1 MKLTSERLEQIKEGA
16 GPSAQECAAMVAEIQ
31 ASREHIPTTEG
42 QGGGEELATR
52 LRRAR
57 LNGLFDPSL
66 ALQLPDDNEQVD
78 QLLDAIEDR
87 LLSSPRVEEVRREA
101 IEIALAES
109 MKGPLSQDHPWDRG
123 YRAGAAAVWSKLRAL
138 SLSTGWIGPL
148 AMFTLFVT
156 MTTIWWS
163 SYYTPQTESFVK
175 TYSTMIECR
184 AAAAAYRAL
193 EFDGP
198 RGQRRI
204 VAECVG

>member
-138 SLSTGWIGPL
+138 SLYRL
-148 AMFTLFVT
+148 DR
-156 MTTIWWS
+156 
-163 SYYTPQTESFVK
+163 TPSHVHSLRNHDHDLVVQLLHAADGVFRQNVQHDDRVPGRSGGVP
-175 TYSTMIECR
+175 R
-184 AAAAAYRAL
+184 A
-193 EFDGP
+193 
-198 RGQRRI
+198 
-204 VAECVG
+204 